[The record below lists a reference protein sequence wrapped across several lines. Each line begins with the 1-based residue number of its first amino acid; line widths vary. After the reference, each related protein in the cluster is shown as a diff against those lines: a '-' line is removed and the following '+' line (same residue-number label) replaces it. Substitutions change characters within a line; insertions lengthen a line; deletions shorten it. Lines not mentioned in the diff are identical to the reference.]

1 MRRHETEPTYSHNV
15 SAHGTYSQCVELA
28 WCCMKYSSLFV
39 IAGQGVADRA
49 EACSDMRHANAR
61 GERECSSSRSV
72 NQVTASFRFTVEARA
87 SVRRCGASVCSVVY
101 PRNGRKNAHSRGH
114 EYRTRPLRA
123 PAHMSRQNNQP
134 RATRHGPCT
143 LRAPSRN
150 IRGGVGVLTVLRR
163 QMSIPSPRRP
173 SLSERGAGHSRPSPT
188 ATARRLRATDS
199 NVLQLVFIRRPA
211 VPAERHSVGARVAPL
226 PLWR

>member
-1 MRRHETEPTYSHNV
+1 MVLHEVLFSIRHCR
-15 SAHGTYSQCVELA
+15 AG
-28 WCCMKYSSLFV
+28 CCRSC
-39 IAGQGVADRA
+39 GGVQ
-49 EACSDMRHANAR
+49 RHATCEHA

-72 NQVTASFRFTVEARA
+72 NQVTASFRFTVEAQA
-87 SVRRCGASVCSVVY
+87 CSVAAREASVCSVVY
-101 PRNGRKNAHSRGH
+101 PRNGQDHAHSRGH

-123 PAHMSRQNNQP
+123 PAHVAARQNIQP
-134 RATRHGPCT
+134 RGYNAWPMH
-143 LRAPSRN
+143 APRSLPQHS
-150 IRGGVGVLTVLRR
+150 GGVGVLTVLRR

-173 SLSERGAGHSRPSPT
+173 SLSERGAGHSRLSPA

>member
-1 MRRHETEPTYSHNV
+1 MVLHEVLFSIRHCR
-15 SAHGTYSQCVELA
+15 AG
-28 WCCMKYSSLFV
+28 CCRSC
-39 IAGQGVADRA
+39 GGVQ
-49 EACSDMRHANAR
+49 RHATCERAR
-61 GERECSSSRSV
+61 GARVFLFQVWSV

-87 SVRRCGASVCSVVY
+87 CSVAARECV
-101 PRNGRKNAHSRGH
+101 RLSTRVTAA
-114 EYRTRPLRA
+114 RTRIPEDTSIE
-123 PAHMSRQNNQP
+123 PARFEP
-134 RATRHGPCT
+134 RRTCRDKIINPGATRHGPCT

>member
-87 SVRRCGASVCSVVY
+87 CSVAARVCV
-101 PRNGRKNAHSRGH
+101 RLSTRVTAKNAHSRH
-114 EYRTRPLRA
+114 ELSGTRPLRA

-134 RATRHGPCT
+134 RGYKAWPMH
-143 LRAPSRN
+143 APRSLPQHS
-150 IRGGVGVLTVLRR
+150 GGVGVLTVLRR

-173 SLSERGAGHSRPSPT
+173 SLSERGAGHSRPSPA

>member
-1 MRRHETEPTYSHNV
+1 MEPTYSHNV
-15 SAHGTYSQCVELA
+15 SAHGTSSQCVELA

-39 IAGQGVADRA
+39 IAGQGFADRA
-49 EACSDMRHANAR
+49 EAVQRHATCERAR
-61 GERECSSSRSV
+61 ERECSSSRSV
-72 NQVTASFRFTVEARA
+72 KQVTASFRFTRTVER
-87 SVRRCGASVCSVVY
+87 VRLRRECVRLSTRVTA
-101 PRNGRKNAHSRGH
+101 KNAHSRQVS
-114 EYRTRPLRA
+114 E
-123 PAHMSRQNNQP
+123 PARFEPRNMSRQNNQP
-134 RATRHGPCT
+134 RGYKAWPMH
-143 LRAPSRN
+143 APRSLPQHS
-150 IRGGVGVLTVLRR
+150 GGVGVLTVLRR

-173 SLSERGAGHSRPSPT
+173 SLSERGAGHSRLSPA